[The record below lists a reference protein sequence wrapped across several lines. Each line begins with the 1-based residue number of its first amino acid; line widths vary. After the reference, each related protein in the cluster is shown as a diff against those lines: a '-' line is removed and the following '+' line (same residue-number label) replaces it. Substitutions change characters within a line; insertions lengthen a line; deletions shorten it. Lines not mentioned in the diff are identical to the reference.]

1 MQQYIVYCNNISY
14 IATIYRILQYMFI
27 YYPSNASSS
36 SSSTSA
42 LAQSYILQWKW
53 MDLRNWKLIQI
64 QKNYKK
70 KKKILLATNSREFH
84 IAIYCSLRIK
94 NMTMSQYSP
103 QTRRIYCNI
112 RFREQYAIYIAYI
125 AIYCQYIVA
134 AIYCSLKLL
143 SYVNYDFFNGTISNG
158 YANF

>member
-1 MQQYIVYCNNISY
+1 MSH

-70 KKKILLATNSREFH
+70 KKILLATNSREFH
-84 IAIYCSLRIK
+84 IAIYCSLGIK

-134 AIYCSLKLL
+134 AIYGSPSL
-143 SYVNYDFFNGTISNG
+143 VISAELCATSKYEVVG
-158 YANF
+158 YLIYK